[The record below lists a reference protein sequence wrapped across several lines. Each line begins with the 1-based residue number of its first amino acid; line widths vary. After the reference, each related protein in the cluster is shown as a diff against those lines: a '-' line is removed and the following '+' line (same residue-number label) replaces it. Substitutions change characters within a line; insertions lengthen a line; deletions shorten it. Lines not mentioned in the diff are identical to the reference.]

1 MNRNR
6 LLNGLFVGVLTSVSL
21 LLSAGSAS
29 ATVHSLSFSGEVFQ
43 YSAGVLSST
52 NATVLLSYDHSPLP
66 NSTHNYTL
74 DLTGNLSGGGTTN
87 GLLTNMNF
95 QFKDNG
101 NVIFSGVEAA
111 PVQFHVVGNSAALL
125 GEYTNGVAI
134 SPVAGMAPSGSFSI
148 GLSGWNGVT
157 TSGSGSG
164 GTFTVVPE
172 AGSSAAMAMLI
183 VGGCVVGV
191 RRRRTK

>member
-1 MNRNR
+1 MNRHR
-6 LLNGLFVGVLTSVSL
+6 LLAGLFVGGLTSIGL
-21 LLSAGSAS
+21 ALSAGSAS

-43 YSAGVLSST
+43 YAAGVLSST
-52 NATVLLSYDHSPLP
+52 NATVLLSYDHNPLP

-74 DLTGNLSGGGTTN
+74 DLSGNLSGGGNSN
-87 GLLTNMNF
+87 GLLTGMHF
-95 QFKDNG
+95 QFKDN
-101 NVIFSGVEAA
+101 NTVIFSGTEAA

-125 GEYTNGVAI
+125 GQYTNGVAI

-148 GLSGWNGVT
+148 GLSGWNGIT

-172 AGSSAAMAMLI
+172 AGSSAAMALLI
-183 VGGCVVGV
+183 AGGCVVGLRN
-191 RRRRTK
+191 RRK